1 MSILLILFSL
11 SFSQFSNTH
20 ITYEFNETQ
29 IKDNELYILEEFNE
43 VIKKY
48 LDFNSFS
55 DDFNFLD
62 IPLKIHFIFEKI
74 HFAGENKYNMLTC
87 QFIISNNNDQYFYAK
102 STNIPYHKGK
112 IIYFNES
119 IFNPVSSI
127 FDYYAYLFIAYELD
141 SYGPLLGD
149 AYYNKAI
156 EVSSMGGKSNYSSGW
171 NSRKDIAHDIKN
183 NEFLRNARYSFY
195 YSMDLYNDEAKHE
208 EINESMKNFLENL
221 HLVKEKF
228 GYEKNTLKFLDS
240 FFVEISELLALTKN
254 IEGIK
259 FLYNYN
265 SKNKEFYG
273 KYLK

>member
-1 MSILLILFSL
+1 ME
-11 SFSQFSNTH
+11 
-20 ITYEFNETQ
+20 EFNET
-29 IKDNELYILEEFNE
+29 
-43 VIKKY
+43 IKKY
-48 LDFNSFS
+48 LDFNSFAA
-55 DDFNFLD
+55 DFNFLD
-62 IPLKIHFIFEKI
+62 IPLKLHFIFEKI

-87 QFIISNNNDQYFYAK
+87 QFIISNNNDQYFYVK

-119 IFNPVSSI
+119 IFNQVSSL
-127 FDYYAYLFIAYELD
+127 FDYHAYLFIAYELD

-149 AYYNKAI
+149 IYYNKAI
-156 EVSSMGGKSNYSSGW
+156 EVSSMGSTSNYSSGW
-171 NSRKDIAHDIKN
+171 DSRNDIAYEIKN

-195 YSMDLYNDEAKHE
+195 DSMDLYNNNEYNLDEIK
-208 EINESMKNFLENL
+208 ESMRNFLENL
-221 HLVKEKF
+221 QLVKEKF

-240 FFVEISELLALTKN
+240 FFIEITELLILTKN
-254 IEGIK
+254 IDGIK